1 MTDQLK
7 NILIGLFVVA
17 AVTIIVSMILF
28 LKPTVGDG
36 KQHINV
42 RFTNIAGINMG
53 TRVTFAGK
61 PVGEVVAIQEIADAR
76 QKPTDESGRVYFY
89 ELALKVDSSVNIY
102 NTDEVAIRTTGLM
115 GEKAIAIL
123 PKAALEGV
131 VPKEITHEMVYANS
145 IDPLENTFNQMT
157 KVATKVQTAVEHW
170 DSWFEQN
177 QTHVTEALTSFTDS
191 MQSAHSVLNDLNS
204 VTKEIAEGR
213 GTLGRLLNT
222 DDMYL
227 RFSSLFG
234 KAETL
239 MNDLNHYGLLFQYD
253 KRWQRSRTK
262 KANILKSLETP
273 KEFQEY
279 FSTEVDTITTSLG
292 RLTELLEKAQETTE
306 RTKIVQSEAF
316 RRDFASLLRQAQS
329 LTDSIKLY
337 NEGLM
342 TEEALED

>member
-61 PVGEVVAIQEIADAR
+61 PIGEVIDIREIANAR
-76 QKPTDESGRVYFY
+76 QRATDETGKVYVY
-89 ELALKVDSSVNIY
+89 ELVLKVDSSVSIY

-123 PKAALEGV
+123 PRAPLEGV
-131 VPKEITHEMVYANS
+131 IAKEITHEMVYANS

-157 KVATKVQTAVEHW
+157 KVATRIQTAVEHW

-177 QTHVTEALTSFTDS
+177 QQHATEALTSFTAS
-191 MQSAHSVLNDLNS
+191 MQSAHTVLEDLSS
-204 VTKEIAEGR
+204 VTKEITQGK
-213 GTLGRLLNT
+213 GTMGRLLST
-222 DDMYL
+222 DDLYL
-227 RFSSLFG
+227 RFNSLFG

-262 KANILKSLETP
+262 RANILKSLETP
-273 KEFQEY
+273 KEFHAY
-279 FSTEVDTITTSLG
+279 FEGEVDTITTSLG
-292 RLTELLEKAQETTE
+292 RLTELLERAQETTE
-306 RTKIVQSEAF
+306 RAKVVQSEAF
-316 RRDFASLLRQAQS
+316 RKDFASLLRQAQS